1 MTARRQ
7 LPSILI
13 GLVILAGTMP
23 AAVAAAPD
31 APMAAPSPGTA
42 RVWFLR
48 PESSTI
54 GAYGATPM
62 IYANGI
68 PIGTL
73 PVNNKFYRDFA
84 AGTYRFTVE
93 RYGIPTDEAVTAEL
107 TPGTQAYLEVQWLPT
122 WEMGYA
128 GNTHSFFILGMSAQI
143 AQAWLPSLAYAGQR
157 QPGIHHTIR
166 PGPSSS
172 SSSFC

>member
-1 MTARRQ
+1 MIARRQ
-7 LPSILI
+7 LLSILI
-13 GLVILAGTMP
+13 GLLIFAGTMP

-31 APMAAPSPGTA
+31 APMAAPGPGMA

-54 GAYGATPM
+54 GAYGTSPM
-62 IYANGI
+62 IYANGT

-73 PVNNKFYRDFA
+73 AVNSKFYRDFA

-93 RYGIPTDEAVTAEL
+93 RYGIPTDEAVTAQL
-107 TPGTQAYLEVQWLPT
+107 TPATQTYLEVQWLPT

-128 GNTHSFFILGMSAQI
+128 GKTHSFFILGMSAQI
-143 AQAWLPSLAYAGQR
+143 AQVWLPSLAYAGQR
-157 QPGIHHTIR
+157 
-166 PGPSSS
+166 
-172 SSSFC
+172 

>member
-1 MTARRQ
+1 MIGRRQ
-7 LPSILI
+7 LLSVLF
-13 GLVILAGTMP
+13 GLVILAGPMP

-31 APMAAPSPGTA
+31 APMAAPGPGMA

-54 GAYGATPM
+54 GAYGASPM
-62 IYANGI
+62 IYANGM

-73 PVNNKFYRDFA
+73 PVSSKFYRDFA

-93 RYGIPTDEAVTAEL
+93 RYGIPTDEAVTTRL
-107 TPGTQAYLEVQWLPT
+107 TPATQTYLEVQWLPT

-128 GNTHSFFILGMSAQI
+128 GKTHSFFILGMSAQI
-143 AQAWLPSLAYAGQR
+143 AQVWLPSLSYADQR
-157 QPGIHHTIR
+157 
-166 PGPSSS
+166 
-172 SSSFC
+172 

>member
-1 MTARRQ
+1 MAIRGTAHRQMAMITHRQ
-7 LPSILI
+7 LLPIII
-13 GLVILAGTMP
+13 GLLVLAGAMP
-23 AAVAAAPD
+23 AAIAAAPD
-31 APMAAPSPGTA
+31 ASMAAPSHGA
-42 RVWFLR
+42 AGVWFLR

-93 RYGIPTDEAVTAEL
+93 RYGIPTDEAVTAQL
-107 TPGTQAYLEVQWLPT
+107 TPGTQTYLEVQWLPT

-128 GNTHSFFILGMSAQI
+128 GKTHSFFILGMSAQI
-143 AQAWLPSLAYAGQR
+143 AQVWLPSLTYAGQR
-157 QPGIHHTIR
+157 
-166 PGPSSS
+166 
-172 SSSFC
+172 